1 MADQEQKQPQKPG
14 SQKDGLQEAAPQKPA
29 EEPLDRV
36 YDSRLIRR
44 LGHYLRPYWWQA
56 AVSALAVSLKSIC
69 DVTGPYLIMV
79 AIDRY
84 FPKDSGFSPATNL
97 LANVLSSTNWLT
109 RRSEE
114 H

>member
-1 MADQEQKQPQKPG
+1 MADEERNKPQKP
-14 SQKDGLQEAAPQKPA
+14 DDEPA
-29 EEPLDRV
+29 GKV

-69 DVTGPYLIMV
+69 DVAGPYLIMV

-97 LANVLSSTNWLT
+97 LANVLGSTNWLT
-109 RRSEE
+109 RRLPADPYQGITRLAAI
-114 H
+114 